1 MKSNRASLETLPRL
15 SDSQNSGF
23 MDLILMALKSFD
35 VVPGSVFCLH
45 GSHDIGSEVVAKLPL
60 HVTAYMAH
68 HE

>member
-1 MKSNRASLETLPRL
+1 MKSRRASLETLPRL

-35 VVPGSVFCLH
+35 VVLGSIFCLH
-45 GSHDIGSEVVAKLPL
+45 GSHDMGSEVVTKLL
-60 HVTAYMAH
+60 FHVEAYMSH